1 MRHLFCLALILFVT
15 RTGFAD
21 DSRLCRLQSVPDG
34 WSGSCGP
41 VFDGTPVFTISRAA
55 IVTSG
60 VWSRQRRPLQVWSG
74 TMNADRIR
82 SVELE
87 IYAGG
92 GGVIRTEFGWFPVLA
107 FQESPLGM
115 EFRFDAA
122 HEVPP
127 NELDRL
133 IVQRA
138 ASLLSRDTVWN
149 RKDDRNCPRG
159 ASTWSIYC
167 AMERATR
174 DISGGFHHRRPA
186 MELVRQIV
194 EERTAGRDYS
204 HRLMDYNNDRATA
217 LADVN
222 GLFGEALQR
231 ISKNGM

>member
-1 MRHLFCLALILFVT
+1 
-15 RTGFAD
+15 
-21 DSRLCRLQSVPDG
+21 
-34 WSGSCGP
+34 
-41 VFDGTPVFTISRAA
+41 
-55 IVTSG
+55 
-60 VWSRQRRPLQVWSG
+60 
-74 TMNADRIR
+74 
-82 SVELE
+82 
-87 IYAGG
+87 
-92 GGVIRTEFGWFPVLA
+92 
-107 FQESPLGM
+107 M